1 MRDDTLTSSR
11 QTTATL
17 EADWQRLGV
26 HRASQAAR
34 PVTWSTGLA
43 SLDRILPGRGYPLA
57 SVTEWLIERAGIG
70 ELSLLLA
77 GMGKRLQAYPNQRL
91 ILLNPPYAL
100 SAPALDACRIDRSRV
115 PVLRCSTPAEAIW
128 SIEQLADAG
137 GFVGFVLWED
147 QLEMTDLRR
156 LQLASE
162 KAGCPVFVYR
172 HMHCAR
178 QRSPAA
184 LRLVLTQRAGKQH
197 IEVLKCRGPGGA
209 RAKGLYIGRDR
220 PWQPARFKATC
231 RLGSLTPAPSDN
243 DTTADGTTRHGS
255 AASGCFKSSKSNEN
269 NAAKYCFGYR
279 KIDKIKSPTVSRP
292 D

>member
-128 SIEQLADAG
+128 SVEQLAAVG

-209 RAKGLYIGRDR
+209 RVEGLHSGRDR
-220 PWQPARFKATC
+220 AWQPARLKAAC
-231 RLGSLTPAPSDN
+231 RLGSLMPMPSDN
-243 DTTADGTTRHGS
+243 DTTADGTTLS
-255 AASGCFKSSKSNEN
+255 ASGTSGCFKDSKSDEK
-269 NAAKYCFGYR
+269 NASRYCFEYK
-279 KIDKIKSPTVSRP
+279 KIEKTKSLTVSRP

>member
-1 MRDDTLTSSR
+1 MKDDATTSSP
-11 QTTATL
+11 QTTAKI

-34 PVTWSTGLA
+34 PITWSTGLA
-43 SLDRILPGRGYPLA
+43 ALDRILPGQGYPLA
-57 SVTEWLIERAGIG
+57 SVTEWLIERSGMG

-77 GMGKRLQAYPNQRL
+77 GLGPRLQANPSQRL
-91 ILLNPPYAL
+91 VLVNPPYAL
-100 SAPALDACRIDRSRV
+100 NAPALDAATIDRGRM
-115 PVLRCSTPAEAIW
+115 PVLRCTTPAEAIW
-128 SIEQLADAG
+128 SIEQLAAAG

-172 HMHCAR
+172 HMPCAR

-184 LRLVLTQRAGKQH
+184 LRLVLTQRAGQQR

-209 RAKGLYIGRDR
+209 RSRGLTLGRDR
-220 PWQPARFKATC
+220 PWQQTRPKQVFRLARIQQT
-231 RLGSLTPAPSDN
+231 PSDN
-243 DTTADGTTRHGS
+243 EATIDTPTPSRPVSLGPLKA
-255 AASGCFKSSKSNEN
+255 SKSHHEN
-269 NAAKYCFGYR
+269 STTSCYINKKG
-279 KIDKIKSPTVSRP
+279 KNKTVLYP